1 MNKFKKKTRS
11 KMIAASIAILSSAA
25 VVSTGFAAWVISGG
39 DSEDVSGTIT
49 ADEVSNQNHLIDNL
63 TGGTQSIVFGGP
75 MAEDIT
81 SNAES
86 LVSEDSRWLKNEGQ
100 TEKLKAVWT
109 FDVFGFESKPD
120 DNGRSVLE
128 ITFTEGAATKN
139 HTTFAVAVTK
149 GYVAALPQWGGT
161 ILDSANSV
169 GTDSG
174 IYLVTNGYADKKM
187 SYTLTVVFAWGSKF
201 GGMNPY
207 FYYNQKNPLNNDKAS
222 ANTYLSELSNM
233 SANFTLTIKTK
244 AN

>member
-39 DSEDVSGTIT
+39 DSEPVSGTIT

-75 MAEDIT
+75 TAKDIT
-81 SNAES
+81 SKAES
-86 LVSEDSRWLKNEGQ
+86 LVSEDSRWLKNEEH
-100 TEKLKAVWT
+100 TEKLTAVWN

-120 DNGRSVLE
+120 DNGKSVLE
-128 ITFTEGAATKN
+128 ITFTEGAATEN
-139 HTTFAVAVTK
+139 HTTFADAVAK
-149 GYVAALPQWGGT
+149 EYVAKLPEWDKNIAAEAGT
-161 ILDSANSV
+161 
-169 GTDSG
+169 TSG
-174 IYLVTNGYADKKM
+174 IYLVAGQYDSENKKIP
-187 SYTLTVVFAWGSKF
+187 YTLTVVFAWGNKF

-207 FYYNQKNPLNNDKAS
+207 FFYNQKANPQTDKAS
-222 ANTYLSELSNM
+222 ANTYLSELANM

>member
-39 DSEDVSGTIT
+39 DSENVSGTIK
-49 ADEVSNQNHLIDNL
+49 ADAVSNQNHLIDNL

-75 MAEDIT
+75 TAGDIT
-81 SNAES
+81 NKAES

-100 TEKLKAVWT
+100 TEKLTAVWN

-120 DNGRSVLE
+120 DNGKSVID
-128 ITFTEGAATKN
+128 ITFTEGAATEN
-139 HTTFAVAVTK
+139 HTTFADAVTK
-149 GYVAALPQWGGT
+149 EYVANLPEWDKNIVTKAGT
-161 ILDSANSV
+161 
-169 GTDSG
+169 TSG
-174 IYLVTNGYADKKM
+174 IYLVSGQYDSVNKKIH
-187 SYTLTVVFAWGSKF
+187 YTLTVVFAWGSKF

-207 FYYNQKNPLNNDKAS
+207 FYYNRKNPLNNDKAS
-222 ANTYLSELSNM
+222 ANTYLSELANM